1 MGKSTQEE
9 HFMEKRFPKSEA
21 DKPTDTESLEL
32 TPFGWRLFVRSPAW
46 KPPTDVYETEN
57 AMVVRVEVAGMREDN
72 FSIEL
77 NGRELIIRGVRQDT
91 DERRAFHQ
99 MEIRFSEFVLSL
111 ELPFYISTEQVQAVY
126 NNGFLRVMLPKAQ
139 PRQIPIVE

>member
-1 MGKSTQEE
+1 
-9 HFMEKRFPKSEA
+9 MEKKYPKTEA
-21 DKPTDTESLEL
+21 EKLAETESVEL

-46 KPPTDVYETEN
+46 KPFTDVYETDD
-57 AMVVRVEVAGMREDN
+57 AMVVRVEVAGMHEDD

-77 NGRELIIRGVRQDT
+77 NGRELIIRGVRQDP

-99 MEIRFSEFVLSL
+99 MEIRFGEFILSL

-126 NNGFLRVMLPKAQ
+126 NNGFLRIMLPKAQ
-139 PRQIPIVE
+139 PRQIPIKD

>member
-1 MGKSTQEE
+1 
-9 HFMEKRFPKSEA
+9 MEKKYPKTEA
-21 DKPTDTESLEL
+21 QKLAETESVEL
-32 TPFGWRLFVRSPAW
+32 TPFGWRLLVRSPAW
-46 KPPTDVYETEN
+46 KPFTDVYETDDS
-57 AMVVRVEVAGMREDN
+57 MVVKVEVAGMREDD

-99 MEIRFSEFVLSL
+99 MEIRFGEFILSL

-126 NNGFLRVMLPKAQ
+126 NNGFLRIMLPKAE
-139 PRQIPIVE
+139 PRQISIKD

>member
-1 MGKSTQEE
+1 
-9 HFMEKRFPKSEA
+9 MEKRFPKSEP
-21 DKPTDTESLEL
+21 DKPADTESLEL

-46 KPPTDVYETEN
+46 KPPADVYETED

-77 NGRELIIRGVRQDT
+77 NGRELIIRGSRQDT
-91 DERRAFHQ
+91 DEHRTFHQ
-99 MEIRFSEFVLSL
+99 MEIRFGEFILSL
-111 ELPFYISTEQVQAVY
+111 ELPFYISTDEIQAVY

-139 PRQIPIVE
+139 PRHIPIID